1 MKVKEL
7 KSLLNLFYEDME
19 VTIEGAMSSYG
30 FDIQDVHLAQE
41 KQWDKNLKQNVWIP
55 VVHLI
60 SHEVQ
65 LRDEDC
71 IGEDL

>member
-7 KSLLNLFYEDME
+7 KALLGLFNEDME
-19 VTIEGAMSSYG
+19 VSIEGAMASYG
-30 FDIQDVHLAQE
+30 FDIQEVELAQE
-41 KQWDKNLKQNVWIP
+41 KHWDKELNKNVLTP

-65 LRDEDC
+65 SRDEDC

>member
-7 KSLLNLFYEDME
+7 KALLGLFNEDME
-19 VTIEGAMSSYG
+19 VSIEGAMSSYG
-30 FDIQDVHLAQE
+30 FDINEVELAQE
-41 KQWDKNLKQNVWIP
+41 KHWDKNLNQNVWTP

-60 SHEVQ
+60 SREVQ
-65 LRDEDC
+65 LRDEEC